1 MENITT
7 TTEGDY
13 LQSNVTSMFPY
24 QVTNSRWQPSLGKM
38 GRHQVTQGEVAFS
51 DHRNDRTV
59 NSSEINMA
67 AQRETSSSCFG
78 RLQAVSSDQPTHL
91 FGLRSCRPIGSSL
104 DKQKDISGPTY
115 LNERLYATSLDVTS
129 QYHRTIYKYI
139 TQGEDYS

>member
-51 DHRNDRTV
+51 DHRSDVILRPH
-59 NSSEINMA
+59 
-67 AQRETSSSCFG
+67 CKLFG
-78 RLQAVSSDQPTHL
+78 NKHGSVARNLQFVFRRLQAVSSDQPTHL

-115 LNERLYATSLDVTS
+115 LNERLCCLTRCYFSVPQDNL
-129 QYHRTIYKYI
+129 
-139 TQGEDYS
+139 